1 MASHAVKVPVTSN
14 LNANITGYLPIH
26 CIYQLL
32 KSRVFT
38 KHKVSIKQWIYR
50 QICNSTAPIHP
61 VLPNLIEAYI
71 NSIII
76 PNTKTNSDHTHSPI
90 TEEEIRRIFQNSV
103 FGTHF
108 NVKKINSQLEKVSN
122 DNLDTKKPT
131 LASQLLL
138 LYYLL
143 LYEDTRLSNTANNI
157 TNGRKV
163 KSYSAEFLAELPI
176 KYLLLK
182 AEKGQAQYAC
192 LFAPLLKLAT
202 IHFPHLSLVDDWF
215 QNNNFV
221 SRKIT
226 KHIQVTENSIK
237 EAFASLENNPYALIK
252 VLQKMLL
259 QDPTDIWTFAEVFIK
274 HIKSILPHN
283 IPRKVQELY
292 KRIWMQLNTV
302 LPRTLWVMTVNAL
315 QNDNASAKDV
325 FLTQENILA
334 DPLQVIFNS
343 NIYLNFISTDL
354 NRLSNNEYFFLL

>member
-1 MASHAVKVPVTSN
+1 MKVPVTTN

-61 VLPNLIEAYI
+61 ILPNLIEAYI

-76 PNTKTNSDHTHSPI
+76 HNAKTNSDHTHAPI
-90 TEEEIRRIFQNSV
+90 TEEEIRKIYQNSV
-103 FGTHF
+103 FGSHF
-108 NVKKINSQLEKVSN
+108 NVKKINNYSQTEKNN
-122 DNLDTKKPT
+122 DHVDVKKPT

-157 TNGRKV
+157 ANGRKV

-182 AEKGQAQYAC
+182 AEKGQALYAC

-202 IHFPHLSLVDDWF
+202 THFPHLSLVEDWF
-215 QNNNFV
+215 QNNNLV
-221 SRKIT
+221 MKKNARRIL
-226 KHIQVTENSIK
+226 ITENSIK
-237 EAFASLENNPYALIK
+237 EAFESLEKNPYILIK
-252 VLQKMLL
+252 LLQKMML
-259 QDPTDIWTFAEVFIK
+259 QDPTDIWSFAEVFIR

-292 KRIWMQLNTV
+292 KNIWMQLNTV

-334 DPLQVIFNS
+334 DPLQASRLIFS
-343 NIYLNFISTDL
+343 
-354 NRLSNNEYFFLL
+354 